1 MVYQRSLNNVEDTK
15 EFISDVKNL
24 CKIRHENIQLFMG
37 VCIDMPENDVAI
49 VMR

>member
-1 MVYQRSLNNVEDTK
+1 MVYQRSINDIEATK
-15 EFISDVKNL
+15 EFVSGIKTL